1 MTKEQITINSLELE
15 NKSLKWKME
24 RLKSQL
30 ENYCKLQSEV
40 HKGIER
46 VWSIDT
52 YPSLNSDG
60 GDEKLLKQINKER
73 SEIIEEV
80 FYKIANQWI
89 D

>member
-1 MTKEQITINSLELE
+1 MIYKNIKERHEHKIEILSNKIDELE
-15 NKSLKWKME
+15 K
-24 RLKSQL
+24 QL
-30 ENYCKLQSEV
+30 ESYSKLQSEV
-40 HKGIER
+40 HFGIER

-60 GDEKLLKQINKER
+60 GDTKLLKKLKKER
-73 SEIIEEV
+73 SEIIEEI